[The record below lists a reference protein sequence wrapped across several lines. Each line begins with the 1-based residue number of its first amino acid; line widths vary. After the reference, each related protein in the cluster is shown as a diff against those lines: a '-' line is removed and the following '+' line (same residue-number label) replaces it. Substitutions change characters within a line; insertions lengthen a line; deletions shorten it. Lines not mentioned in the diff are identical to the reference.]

1 MIQGLFGRLAPAGA
15 GVVKSF
21 YFTKAVECP
30 IGTRVLNLNR
40 SLRVKFSG
48 ELFTCLTLGSEVV
61 RFKGSGGPGCEV
73 LISRPNLRGDTLYL
87 GLTKASC

>member
-30 IGTRVLNLNR
+30 LGTRVLNLNP
-40 SLRVKFSG
+40 SLRLSSLVNFYV
-48 ELFTCLTLGSEVV
+48 FNLGF
-61 RFKGSGGPGCEV
+61 RGSKV
-73 LISRPNLRGDTLYL
+73 
-87 GLTKASC
+87 